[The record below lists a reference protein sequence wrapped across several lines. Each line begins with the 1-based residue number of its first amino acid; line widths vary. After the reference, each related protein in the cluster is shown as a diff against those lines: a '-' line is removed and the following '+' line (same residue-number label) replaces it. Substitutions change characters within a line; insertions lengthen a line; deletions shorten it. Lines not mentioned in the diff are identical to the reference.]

1 MKKFTKV
8 LAVLVLALS
17 SMSPLFAKDKDLYAS
32 APKEVRERIAAAD
45 KYIADKQYASANGA
59 LGLDDNEYII
69 LKRTDL
75 YTRYF
80 VMSMMHQ
87 MFALKNLKPEEDLME
102 LRRQVSYG
110 SQDMDFA
117 MTMYNPVEV
126 ITSYAEEHGMS
137 PILNLALGHYYFD
150 TLIRYGDNWLENVN
164 EMVKKANTNFAA
176 AYEAGVYNKTY
187 LDEYGELL
195 INISDA
201 VTACEVFAKSVS
213 LVSNDPR
220 TWFNYAVSALYAN
233 KLDTAVTAAK
243 NAIKYKDPDPDFDLD
258 AYLLLVDVYRQKK
271 DNTNATKTIQQARKA
286 YPDAAL
292 PLLYEGHDYNINGN
306 VTKATECFVKAYQID
321 SSDDTLKRAIDSY
334 HIYGQIDA
342 GIEFCKTCI
351 EFQAENPNPRS
362 MLYYMMFQLYLI
374 KGDKESAEDAI
385 TKAEESLAE
394 ATDAS
399 YARRTFKDV
408 RASFDF

>member
-87 MFALKNLKPEEDLME
+87 MFALKNLKPDEDLME

-137 PILNLALGHYYFD
+137 PVLNLALGHYYFD
-150 TLIRYGDNWLENVN
+150 TLIRYGDNWLEDVN

-176 AYEAGVYNKTY
+176 AYEAGV
-187 LDEYGELL
+187 
-195 INISDA
+195 
-201 VTACEVFAKSVS
+201 
-213 LVSNDPR
+213 
-220 TWFNYAVSALYAN
+220 
-233 KLDTAVTAAK
+233 
-243 NAIKYKDPDPDFDLD
+243 
-258 AYLLLVDVYRQKK
+258 
-271 DNTNATKTIQQARKA
+271 
-286 YPDAAL
+286 
-292 PLLYEGHDYNINGN
+292 
-306 VTKATECFVKAYQID
+306 
-321 SSDDTLKRAIDSY
+321 
-334 HIYGQIDA
+334 
-342 GIEFCKTCI
+342 FCKISKSC
-351 EFQAENPNPRS
+351 
-362 MLYYMMFQLYLI
+362 
-374 KGDKESAEDAI
+374 
-385 TKAEESLAE
+385 
-394 ATDAS
+394 
-399 YARRTFKDV
+399 FK
-408 RASFDF
+408 